1 MPKKNPKRTEIV
13 LRCEC
18 GVIAGVLSG
27 KTTCSQ
33 GHPMMPYWFTLQRYL
48 TPEERERFGFQSS

>member
-1 MPKKNPKRTEIV
+1 MSEKSPKRTEIV

-18 GVIAGVLSG
+18 GVIAGVTSG

-33 GHPMMPYWFTLQRYL
+33 GHPMTHYWFTLQRYL
-48 TPEERERFGFQSS
+48 TPEELKRFKFQPN

>member
-1 MPKKNPKRTEIV
+1 MSEKSPKRTEIV

-18 GVIAGVLSG
+18 GVIAGVTSG

-33 GHPMMPYWFTLQRYL
+33 GHPMTPYWSTLQRYL
-48 TPEERERFGFQSS
+48 TPEELKRLRL

>member
-1 MPKKNPKRTEIV
+1 MSEKRPRRTEIV

-18 GVIAGVLSG
+18 GVIAGVTSG

-33 GHPMMPYWFTLQRYL
+33 GHPMSLYWFTLQRYL
-48 TPEERERFGFQSS
+48 TPEERKRLGFQSS